1 MRMVVL
7 FVVCLNLSQA
17 SAWGKRG
24 HEMVGSLA
32 AQLLAKEHPQGAF
45 LASHS
50 FDMGYYNNAP
60 DLVWKANSEIYKKES
75 PQHYVDIEI
84 FERAFKKRNETNAW
98 IPSRLEFVKKFPEI
112 DEKAGRSPWRIQEL
126 VSQLEKTTQ
135 DLKKKNLSKKEKHL
149 LQEQWLVTAGLL
161 GHYIADLAQP
171 LHVTENHDGQL
182 TQQKGLHHWFEENVV
197 DELSPLLYE
206 AVYEKAKAQWKNF
219 FEKHKKMSAFE
230 LSLELA
236 KNSHAALPRVL
247 EIDKKQGRSSEKK
260 VSGAY
265 KEIVIERLSLGVLYL
280 ATIWGSHLD
289 WSYDGDRFFNFVAT
303 PAFIEPGT

>member
-1 MRMVVL
+1 MRISIF
-7 FVVCLNLSQA
+7 FVVCFSVAQA
-17 SAWGKRG
+17 LAWGKRG

-60 DLVWKANSEIYKKES
+60 DLVWKANPEIYKKES

-98 IPSRLEFVKKFPEI
+98 NPSRLEFTKKFPEI
-112 DEKAGRSPWRIQEL
+112 NEKAGRSPWRIQEL
-126 VSQLEKTTQ
+126 VSRIEKTTQ
-135 DLKKKNLSKKEKHL
+135 SLKNKKLTKKEKHQ
-149 LQEQWLVTAGLL
+149 LQEEWLVTAGIL
-161 GHYIADLAQP
+161 GHYFADLAQP
-171 LHVTENHDGQL
+171 MHVTENHDGQL
-182 TQQKGLHHWFEENVV
+182 TKQKGLHHWFEENIV

-206 AVYEKAKAQWKNF
+206 AVFEKAKAQWKDF

-289 WSYDGDRFFNFVAT
+289 WTYDGDRFFNFVAT
-303 PAFIEPGT
+303 PAYIEPGT

>member
-1 MRMVVL
+1 MRMVVF
-7 FVVCLNLSQA
+7 FVVLLNLSQA
-17 SAWGKRG
+17 FAWGKRG

-84 FERAFKKRNETNAW
+84 FERAFKKRNESKAW
-98 IPSRLEFVKKFPEI
+98 IPSRMEFTKKFPEI

-126 VSQLEKTTQ
+126 VARLEKTTQ
-135 DLKKKNLSKKEKHL
+135 SLKKKNLSKKEKHL

-161 GHYIADLAQP
+161 GHYFADLAQP

-206 AVYEKAKAQWKNF
+206 AVFAKAKNQWKDF
-219 FEKHKKMSAFE
+219 FEKHKKMSAYE

-236 KNSHAALPRVL
+236 QNSLAALPRVL

-260 VSGAY
+260 VASAY
-265 KEIVIERLSLGVLYL
+265 KEIVVERLSLGVLYL
-280 ATIWGSHLD
+280 ATIWGTQLD
-289 WSYDGDRFFNFVAT
+289 WTYDGDRFFNFVAT
-303 PAFIEPGT
+303 PAYIEPGT